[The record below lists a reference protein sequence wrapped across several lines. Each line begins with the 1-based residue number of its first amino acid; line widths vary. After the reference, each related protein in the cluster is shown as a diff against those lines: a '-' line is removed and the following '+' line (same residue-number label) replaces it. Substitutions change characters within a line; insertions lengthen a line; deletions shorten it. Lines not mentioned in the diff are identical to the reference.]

1 MSLQSVSRRYAVALA
16 DVLGERGEAGS
27 VNKELHAWE
36 EMIMSSSELR
46 EVLANPTVPYEQKRG
61 VLNELIKRT
70 GVSQTTANFL
80 QVLLKNQRLL
90 ALPQINAKLGE
101 VLDERGGAVAAHVT
115 TAKPINEDTKR
126 LLADKLSRRT
136 GKSVRLDFSIDDS
149 LIGGIVTRVG
159 STIYDGSIKT
169 QLKEM
174 EKVLG
179 GQP

>member
-1 MSLQSVSRRYAVALA
+1 MALA
-16 DVLGERGEAGS
+16 DVLGERGEEAS
-27 VNKELHAWE
+27 VNKELRAWE
-36 EMIMSSSELR
+36 EMLISSSELR

-70 GVSQTTANFL
+70 QVSQTTANFL

-90 ALPQINAKLGE
+90 ALPHINAKLGE
-101 VLDERGGAVAAHVT
+101 VLDDRGGAVAAHVT

-126 LLADKLSRRT
+126 LLADKLSRHT
-136 GKSVRLDFSIDDS
+136 GKAVRLDFSIDDS
-149 LIGGIVTRVG
+149 LIGGIVTRIG

-174 EKVLG
+174 EKVLS
-179 GQP
+179 GQA

>member
-1 MSLQSVSRRYAVALA
+1 MSLQSISRRYAVALA
-16 DVLGERGEAGS
+16 DVLGEIGEEAF
-27 VNKELHAWE
+27 VDRELREWE
-36 EMIMSSSELR
+36 EMMMSSSELR
-46 EVLANPTVPYEQKRG
+46 EVLANPTVPYEQKRL

-101 VLDERGGAVAAHVT
+101 VLDDRAGAVAAHVT
-115 TAKPINEDTKR
+115 TAKPINEETKR
-126 LLADKLSRRT
+126 LLADKLSRHT

-174 EKVLG
+174 EKVLS
-179 GQP
+179 GQA

>member
-1 MSLQSVSRRYAVALA
+1 LSTQSVSRRYAVALA
-16 DVLGERGEAGS
+16 DVLGEKGEEQA
-27 VNKELHAWE
+27 VKEELSAWGK
-36 EMIMSSSELR
+36 MVMSSSDLQGL
-46 EVLANPTVPYEQKRG
+46 LANPTVPYEQKKR

-80 QVLLKNQRLL
+80 QVLLRNQRLL

-101 VLDERGGAVAAHVT
+101 VLDDRAGAVAAHVT
-115 TAKPINEDTKR
+115 TAKPINEETKR
-126 LLADKLSRRT
+126 LLADKLSRHT
-136 GKSVRLDFSIDDS
+136 GKAVRLDFSTDDS

-174 EKVLG
+174 EKVLS
-179 GQP
+179 GQQ